1 VVAVG
6 LGVIGEELRHHY
18 EVNTGGVVGI
28 RLVNDR
34 YDVVFDNGYRLS
46 FPASHV
52 IVVYKEVGEKQYVS
66 IMNKLYYE
74 REYYVY

>member
-1 VVAVG
+1 MSTRVVAVG

-28 RLVNDR
+28 RAVEDR
-34 YDVVFDNGYRLS
+34 YDVVFDNGYRIS

-52 IVVYKEVGEKQYVS
+52 IVVYKEVGENRTVS

-74 REYYVY
+74 RE